1 MKGERGRDGRR
12 KEEDSKEKRKE
23 ENLDFGEY
31 QEANMLKK
39 KSEISKRG
47 NAYIALFFGLS
58 LRTPSQEQA
67 SICLLIN
74 VC

>member
-1 MKGERGRDGRR
+1 MEEGRKKTVRR
-12 KEEDSKEKRKE
+12 KGRKKTPVL
-23 ENLDFGEY
+23 ENTRRPTCT
-31 QEANMLKK
+31 KK
-39 KSEISKRG
+39 NVRSLRG